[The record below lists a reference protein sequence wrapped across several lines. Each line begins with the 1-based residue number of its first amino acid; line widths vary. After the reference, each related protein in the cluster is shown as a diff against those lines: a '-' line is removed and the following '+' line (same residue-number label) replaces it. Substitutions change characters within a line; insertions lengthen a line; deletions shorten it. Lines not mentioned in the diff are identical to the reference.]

1 MKSILLSY
9 APNTVSLFNL
19 KNFLRK
25 IIYASLILLVFLA
38 INCGSKTQNIDTIDL
53 AGEDWSISLSDNLEY
68 ALPEISHSAWETVS
82 LPNNI
87 NSFVKASDGAVWLR
101 KNFEFNPDNF
111 KGNPAVYL
119 GKIYEKD
126 QVYINGVL
134 IGENGG
140 REVNFGRKRIYPIPH
155 SLLISGEN
163 TIAIRIY
170 SSLSGS
176 AGVIS
181 SPIAIAPFD
190 YAWEQEWRFANK
202 EFIYVSFFFFIAI
215 FYLLNYLKMKD
226 TKEYRSFSI
235 FALTYCI
242 YEFSRNDYRFNV
254 YNNFLFFKFL
264 EYATLF
270 FIPYQFLRF
279 VEEFL
284 KFKKFKY
291 SKLYFLLSASFVLL
305 FAIIQKPQFWY
316 AFVGYW
322 DFQLPI
328 TLGYTIYLT
337 FIRIR
342 EKVIGAYIQG
352 IGLFYIFYAIIKQI
366 LIERGIA
373 NLESSLEASVLFYF
387 FLMTI
392 ALRLQFLFVKRK
404 IQKRYD
410 QLREADT
417 LRDKIFRHMEV
428 MISKPL
434 KHMHAILL
442 EMDLL
447 KDAKLKKEKIHE
459 IENIQSTLQPLMD
472 DIIELSRL
480 EVMKEVPFKAAVPF
494 VDFIKE
500 VIPANSITYS
510 IKVESDTLIENSL
523 ELINSI
529 VIRLIDFPSIQDFT
543 HNDLIITQDLRGNVH
558 FRFLLFHSNPK
569 IAIKVYN
576 DLQNNMSLEDT
587 NSIKWQIIKQIARLL
602 EAKLEL
608 KIIKRKYL
616 RIDLGLTAIQAPA
629 SELTPI
635 KETKNKVFKNKTS
648 KSDKPKQDWKDE
660 LKTIYTNIRSKLSKK
675 K

>member
-1 MKSILLSY
+1 MKSIFLNLNQKIIS
-9 APNTVSLFNL
+9 NFKIKKLFNL
-19 KNFLRK
+19 KLYF
-25 IIYASLILLVFLA
+25 ILYFLVFLTS
-38 INCGSKTQNIDTIDL
+38 NCGSKVTNVDIIDL
-53 AGEDWSISLSDNLEY
+53 SGEDWSISLSDNIEY
-68 ALPEISHSAWETVS
+68 ALPEISHSAWETVN
-82 LPNNI
+82 LPDNI
-87 NSFVKASDGAVWLR
+87 NSQVKQSNGAVWLR
-101 KNFEFNPDNF
+101 KNFEYNVDNF
-111 KGNPAVYL
+111 KGNPSVYL
-119 GKIYEKD
+119 GKIFEKD

-140 REVNFGRKRIYPIPH
+140 REVNFGRHRIYPIPH
-155 SLLISGEN
+155 TLLINGEN

-170 SSLSGS
+170 STLSGS
-176 AGVIS
+176 AGIIS
-181 SPIAIAPFD
+181 EPIAIAPFD

-202 EFIYVSFFFFIAI
+202 EFIYVSFFFFIGI
-215 FYLLNYLKMKD
+215 FYILNYLKMPD

-235 FALTYCI
+235 FALTYCV
-242 YEFSRNDYRFNV
+242 YEFSRNEYRFNV

-291 SKLYFLLSASFVLL
+291 SKLYFLLSSSFVLL
-305 FAIIQKPQFWY
+305 FAVVQKPQFWY

-337 FIRIR
+337 IIRIR
-342 EKVIGAYIQG
+342 EKIIGAYIQG
-352 IGLFYIFYAIIKQI
+352 IGLLYIFYAIIKQI

-373 NLESSLEASVLFYF
+373 NIESSLETSVLFYF

-417 LRDKIFRHMEV
+417 LRDKIFRHMEM

-434 KHMHAILL
+434 KHMHAILAEL
-442 EMDLL
+442 EIS
-447 KDAKLKKEKIHE
+447 KDQKVKKEKIHE
-459 IENIQSTLQPLMD
+459 IESIQSTLQPLMD

-500 VIPANSITYS
+500 VIPDDSITYS
-510 IKVESDTLIENSL
+510 IKVESDTIIENSL

-543 HNDLIITQDLRGNVH
+543 HNDLIVTQDLRGNIH

-569 IAIKVYN
+569 VAVKVYN
-576 DLQNNMSLEDT
+576 DLQNNISLEDT

-602 EAKLEL
+602 EGKLEL

-635 KETKNKVFKNKTS
+635 KESKTNL
-648 KSDKPKQDWKDE
+648 KQPKHPKPEWRDE